1 MLKLLH
7 SYVKVIGKGNIC
19 LELFSGS
26 DLSLPPTLNL
36 MSFLFSLKEVKFA
49 RKQPLAR
56 LRLTRQAGAVLSMRT
71 EGQGPLL
78 C

>member
-1 MLKLLH
+1 
-7 SYVKVIGKGNIC
+7 
-19 LELFSGS
+19 
-26 DLSLPPTLNL
+26 